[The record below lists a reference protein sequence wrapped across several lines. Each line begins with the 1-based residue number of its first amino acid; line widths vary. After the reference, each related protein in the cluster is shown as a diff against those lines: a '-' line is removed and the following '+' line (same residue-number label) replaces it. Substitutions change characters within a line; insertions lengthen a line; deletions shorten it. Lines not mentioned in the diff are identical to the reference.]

1 MNVKYKIGDKVR
13 LKKSS
18 QYYPSQSDGTDG
30 KIKSWNYNRY
40 EEKYPNGHDVN
51 EKDDSFYFSIGW
63 ENGTTNTYRI
73 SDIEPVVTSISIP
86 EVDSY
91 VKVIDPRWE
100 GVMYVQVTRGFSM
113 DDDGNVRGYGNVI
126 TFEKD
131 VKNDAH
137 VSIYHEK
144 ENRRFQLMNNR
155 EIVWMNYCLKNRSY
169 TSYDSWN
176 PSSDDLL
183 KLEVLNRYP
192 SLKKGEKFGFAD
204 GQEVKSVHPREW
216 TIDSN
221 CIYLA
226 HTGDGGAKVYEKG
239 EWADRLR
246 YKDPSKVDPEFNS
259 SSWCVAC
266 TKDGVGQ
273 DELREWRKAPWYKVG
288 YIDNTGYWTNDKPG
302 NKHLISYQTFLDKV
316 YYPYKG
322 ETSKYIAGVD
332 PCRDDSDVVVE
343 EPPFKVDDIIE
354 AIDKS
359 PGVLYKVGNIFIV
372 VGCNST
378 DVVISRDGYDIS
390 VPCEFFR
397 KINLVGMEVEV
408 LRDNLQSAGVKKG
421 EILKIESASSK
432 HMCAESSKRGN
443 WAFSIF
449 QLNEKDGLRLI
460 RDHSLST
467 AIPCLKTSTTKKRE
481 SFIEDVDEIRVTK
494 TVSKKSK
501 RLKI

>member
-13 LKKSS
+13 LKTSS
-18 QYYPSQSDGTDG
+18 EFYPRQSDGTDG

-40 EEKYPNGHDVN
+40 EEVYPNGHDIN

-63 ENGTTNTYRI
+63 ENGITNTYRI
-73 SDIEPVVTSISIP
+73 RDIEPAIPIIVTRIPIP

-91 VKVIDPRWE
+91 VKVIDKNWE

-126 TFEKD
+126 TFDKE
-131 VKNDAH
+131 VKNDVH

-155 EIVWMNYCLKNRSY
+155 EIVWMNYCLHIDY
-169 TSYDSWN
+169 YLSYDVWK

-183 KLEVLNRYP
+183 KIEVLDRYP
-192 SLKKGEKFGFAD
+192 SLKKGEKFGFVD

-316 YYPYKG
+316 YYPDKG
-322 ETSKYIAGVD
+322 ETPKYI
-332 PCRDDSDVVVE
+332 E
-343 EPPFKVDDIIE
+343 EPPFKVNDIIE
-354 AIDKS
+354 AID
-359 PGVLYKVGNIFIV
+359 GYGHAQYKIGDVFTV

-378 DVVISRDGYDIS
+378 DVVISRHGYDMS
-390 VPCEFFR
+390 VPCKFFR

-421 EILKIESASSK
+421 EILKIKSASSK
-432 HMCAESSKRGN
+432 DMCAESSKRGN

-481 SFIEDVDEIRVTK
+481 SFIEDVEPIK
-494 TVSKKSK
+494 IKMSK
-501 RLKI
+501 RVPNKLKIN